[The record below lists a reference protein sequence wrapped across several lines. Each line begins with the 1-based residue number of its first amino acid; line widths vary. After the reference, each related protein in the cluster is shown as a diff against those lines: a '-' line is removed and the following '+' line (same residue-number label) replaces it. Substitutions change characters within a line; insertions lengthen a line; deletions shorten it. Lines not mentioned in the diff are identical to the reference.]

1 MAQAALITTCLT
13 ASLSAQVGVE
23 KKLFNGKDFT
33 GWEFHN
39 EAEKAW
45 WRIENETIIGGSLT
59 KHQNQTK
66 FLHTSKLYKNFIL
79 KFKVKLVRKSGKAN
93 SGVQI

>member
-1 MAQAALITTCLT
+1 MYNQLKLPIMFHFLPMAQAALITTCLT

-45 WRIENETIIGGSLT
+45 LRM
-59 KHQNQTK
+59 
-66 FLHTSKLYKNFIL
+66 NF
-79 KFKVKLVRKSGKAN
+79 R
-93 SGVQI
+93 